1 MTTTAGE
8 FDDLVWRNPAPHA
21 APPSAPSP
29 SKTVNVTMPGA
40 MCAFMGPQGN
50 DPMCPCK
57 MRQAGLEP
65 TPVWTPEKREELKR
79 ALKANYCSAA
89 KNEIAPPSNPAPKP
103 HHDAE

>member
-40 MCAFMGPQGN
+40 MCACMGPQGN

-79 ALKANYCSAA
+79 ALEHMLAEEERALKANAR
-89 KNEIAPPSNPAPKP
+89 NQPPANREAG
-103 HHDAE
+103 